1 MLERKN
7 LIFISIISSVI
18 LLSACS
24 NNGSSVNTTNA
35 SIKQLIQTPTST
47 PIKSYIS
54 QDVALDVAKKAYPKA
69 DIKWDAKMIEN
80 KEVESNNMK
89 KKITV
94 WDVTAIYPAGN
105 KMIVEIDASSGEQ
118 ISLTEIEAPDWEVI
132 SRANLILGTVEE
144 LDMSG
149 NILTGIK
156 LKAENYIQGTSPSNV
171 SPIELGKSIY
181 LKVNK
186 AELKNSL
193 KTYLTIGN
201 QVILLVAQYIIGKEN
216 WFWGTGAER
225 FFYKK
230 NNDFYDSADNS
241 KFPFEVPPASHIGV
255 EDVTVK

>member
-1 MLERKN
+1 MLERMS
-7 LIFISIISSVI
+7 LIFICIISSVI

-24 NNGSSVNTTNA
+24 KNESSVNTTIA
-35 SIKQLIQTPTST
+35 SIKQLTQTATST
-47 PIKSYIS
+47 PIKKYIS
-54 QDVALDVAKKAYPKA
+54 QDDALDVAKKLDPNA

-80 KEVESNNMK
+80 KEVESNNIK
-89 KKITV
+89 KIITV

-105 KMIVEIDASSGEQ
+105 KMIVEIDAISGEQ
-118 ISLTEIEAPDWEVI
+118 VSLTEIEATHWEVI

-149 NILTGIK
+149 NILIGIK
-156 LKAENYIQGTSPSNV
+156 LKAEKYIIGTSPSDG

-186 AELKNSL
+186 AELKDSQ
-193 KTYLTIGN
+193 KSYLIIGN

-216 WFWGTGAER
+216 WFWGTGVER

-230 NNDFYDSADNS
+230 NNDFYDSVDNS

-255 EDVTVK
+255 DNKSE